1 MNVLKSIYALIIA
14 NTDIQGYV
22 GVGTAAR
29 VYPSIVPQKQTKP
42 YISFDCYNTEPTD
55 TKDGVSTIDN
65 YSSEVSVFHKNAL
78 DCLTL
83 ANLVRS
89 TLDRF
94 KGLNSNNVINSI
106 VFDGNDGPY
115 YDEEAE
121 LFRVDIDFRIRA
133 KVDYSGG
140 GSGTYTVTYNVN
152 VNGVLD
158 SSGTFDPT
166 VDNTIN
172 ITAT

>member
-14 NTDIQGYV
+14 NSDIQAYV
-22 GVGTAAR
+22 GSGTTAR
-29 VYPSIVPQKQTKP
+29 VYPSFVPQKQTKP

-65 YSSEVSVFHKNAL
+65 YSSEVSCFHKNAL

-83 ANLVRS
+83 ANLVRG

-133 KVDYSGG
+133 KVDYSGS
-140 GSGTYTVTYNVN
+140 GSGTYLVNFNVY
-152 VNGVLD
+152 VNDVLD

-166 VDNTIN
+166 IDNTIN
-172 ITAT
+172 ITAS